1 MPNSPKGEVGLIHT
15 YHDSV
20 LRLLPRRSRV
30 DGSVGDSGRAAVA
43 ELAGDS
49 FELADVLETV
59 AAALDSGVVLLEGYD
74 VVLANDAALALRVVR
89 GTALA
94 SPLLARLVRDARRG
108 GKRVQQ
114 DVELPWGAG
123 RRPVNVTVAPVPGTE
138 RTVLLLRDLTEARR
152 VEAVRRDFVASVSH
166 ELKTPV
172 GGLLLLAE
180 AIRDAA
186 EDPVA
191 TLRFADRMTHEAGR
205 LSQLVRD
212 LLDLSRLQGGEPLPS
227 PIGVD
232 VTWLVQDAVDRVRVA
247 AEAAGVDIAV
257 GDCEGLHVWGD
268 PRSLE
273 TALVNLLD
281 NAINYSVAG
290 KRVAVGGSGG
300 GGDLRGRPGH
310 RHRRRRPRPGLRAL
324 LPRRPGA
331 VPAYRR
337 HRPGARH
344 RQARRGE
351 RRGSGVGLEPAR
363 HGVDLHPRPADSA
376 EQPTGRRG
384 PEPMTRVL
392 VIEDEET
399 FSETLQYML
408 DREGFQVAVAG
419 TGPAGLEEYERNGAD
434 LVLLDVMLPGLPGTE
449 VCRRLRSFSD
459 VPVIMLTAKDSE
471 VDKVVGLELGADDYV
486 TKPFSARELVARIRA
501 VLRRRVDSAELM
513 PGIVEAGP
521 VRIDVDRHVVTVSGE
536 AVSLPLKEF
545 ELLELLVRNAGRVL
559 TRGQIID
566 RVWGSDY
573 VGDTKTLD
581 VHVKRLRSKV
591 EPDPGLPRHL
601 VTIRGLGYKFEP

>member
-1 MPNSPKGEVGLIHT
+1 MPNSPKGDVGLIHT

-30 DGSVGDSGRAAVA
+30 DGSAGDSGRAAVA

-123 RRPVNVTVAPVPGTE
+123 RRPVNVTVAPVPATE
-138 RTVLLLRDLTEARR
+138 RAVLLLRDLTEARR

-281 NAINYSVAG
+281 NAINYSVAD
-290 KRVAVGGSGG
+290 KRVAVGGRSAAPEVVEIFVADQGTGIAAGDLDRVFERFYRADPARSRRTGGTGLGLAIVKHVAENAGGRVSVWSQPGMGSTFTLALPTPPNNRPVGG
-300 GGDLRGRPGH
+300 GQSP
-310 RHRRRRPRPGLRAL
+310 
-324 LPRRPGA
+324 
-331 VPAYRR
+331 
-337 HRPGARH
+337 
-344 RQARRGE
+344 
-351 RRGSGVGLEPAR
+351 
-363 HGVDLHPRPADSA
+363 
-376 EQPTGRRG
+376 
-384 PEPMTRVL
+384 
-392 VIEDEET
+392 
-399 FSETLQYML
+399 
-408 DREGFQVAVAG
+408 
-419 TGPAGLEEYERNGAD
+419 
-434 LVLLDVMLPGLPGTE
+434 
-449 VCRRLRSFSD
+449 
-459 VPVIMLTAKDSE
+459 
-471 VDKVVGLELGADDYV
+471 
-486 TKPFSARELVARIRA
+486 
-501 VLRRRVDSAELM
+501 
-513 PGIVEAGP
+513 
-521 VRIDVDRHVVTVSGE
+521 
-536 AVSLPLKEF
+536 
-545 ELLELLVRNAGRVL
+545 
-559 TRGQIID
+559 
-566 RVWGSDY
+566 
-573 VGDTKTLD
+573 
-581 VHVKRLRSKV
+581 
-591 EPDPGLPRHL
+591 
-601 VTIRGLGYKFEP
+601 